1 MDIPWS
7 LNILPYVV
15 KIKNSV
21 HQRNLQQI
29 SSGYSVI
36 SLSSLTEKLMLTQ
49 AEVIDGT
56 YIRKRYSRTVSYIL
70 VIIIYFFINFS
81 LLSLPMTFSFTE
93 NLRLESFLIKYCFFS
108 NFLCCSLSLSLCLHL
123 SLSLALCLSVS
134 HSLFSSSVVWSYLD
148 IIISPPPPLIFFS
161 FPLSFSLSM
170 QFPQVDYRWAGGIR
184 ITNSNFNI

>member
-108 NFLCCSLSLSLCLHL
+108 NFLCCSLSLSLSASL
-123 SLSLALCLSVS
+123 SFSRSLFVCLSLALLFLCCLIVS
-134 HSLFSSSVVWSYLD
+134 RYHH
-148 IIISPPPPLIFFS
+148 SPPPPLIFFS